1 MTATSTTASLLRS
14 KKPLGQFPEFAALR
28 EETSALAVASA
39 THAKRGAKHGRD
51 LSRVESTLAAETREL
66 RAQMHALS
74 SAFRSLSD
82 VVVDELETLK
92 LEVAS
97 QRSDVAAMQRQLAW
111 THAVEDDMS
120 ALRAFVERKIVD
132 ESAARER
139 RIGECEAAATRTE
152 RDARRAAED
161 AAEVRAATTALRERV
176 AEDAAESAAAHEA
189 AFDAARESRARC
201 DALERRTDAAEDALE
216 RISTSV
222 ARNAAETSAA
232 LRASAALAEARLG
245 SGGGAARGDGGSSS
259 SAGAIDRAPRTRGRW
274 DVDDRATPAP
284 AFPATPASAFEGLS
298 PASRRFLE
306 RGD

>member
-39 THAKRGAKHGRD
+39 THAKRGAKHGRE

-139 RIGECEAAATRTE
+139 RIGECEAAATRAE

-161 AAEVRAATTALRERV
+161 AAEVRAATTALCERV

-189 AFDAARESRARC
+189 AFDAGARVARANAH
-201 DALERRTDAAEDALE
+201 ALGDEPTPPKTRSE

-222 ARNAAETSAA
+222 AERGGDGRGAP
-232 LRASAALAEARLG
+232 RGAALAEARLG
-245 SGGGAARGDGGSSS
+245 SGGGARA
-259 SAGAIDRAPRTRGRW
+259 ATGAPLRPPGRSTGLRGRG
-274 DVDDRATPAP
+274 
-284 AFPATPASAFEGLS
+284 EGGTWTIERR
-298 PASRRFLE
+298 PRRRSRRRPRPRS
-306 RGD
+306 RG

>member
-1 MTATSTTASLLRS
+1 M
-14 KKPLGQFPEFAALR
+14 
-28 EETSALAVASA
+28 
-39 THAKRGAKHGRD
+39 
-51 LSRVESTLAAETREL
+51 SRVESTLAAETREL

-161 AAEVRAATTALRERV
+161 AAEVRAATTALCERV

-201 DALERRTDAAEDALE
+201 GSSRDEPTPPKTRSSEYPPPSRGTRRRQRGAP
-216 RISTSV
+216 R
-222 ARNAAETSAA
+222 
-232 LRASAALAEARLG
+232 SAALAEARLG
-245 SGGGAARGDGGSSS
+245 SGGGAPRGAGGY
-259 SAGAIDRAPRTRGRW
+259 
-274 DVDDRATPAP
+274 
-284 AFPATPASAFEGLS
+284 
-298 PASRRFLE
+298 
-306 RGD
+306 

>member
-39 THAKRGAKHGRD
+39 THAKRGAKHGRE

-161 AAEVRAATTALRERV
+161 AAEVRAATTALCERV
-176 AEDAAESAAAHEA
+176 AEERRSRRRARA

-201 DALERRTDAAEDALE
+201 DGARGRDRRRRRRARANIHQRRAERGGDERGAPREARRSRGGEARERR
-216 RISTSV
+216 RR
-222 ARNAAETSAA
+222 AR
-232 LRASAALAEARLG
+232 RR
-245 SGGGAARGDGGSSS
+245 GSSS
-259 SAGAIDRAPRTRGRW
+259 SAGAIDGAPRTRGRW